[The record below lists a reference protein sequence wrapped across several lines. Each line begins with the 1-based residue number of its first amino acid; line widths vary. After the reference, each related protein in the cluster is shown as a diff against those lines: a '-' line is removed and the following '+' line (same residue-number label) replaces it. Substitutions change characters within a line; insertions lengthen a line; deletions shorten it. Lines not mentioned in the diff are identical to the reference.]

1 MADDD
6 QMINI
11 LRSSALTFPAWLP
24 DTTCLESG
32 EKRTVHASTGP
43 FSIVAT
49 FTGDIDN
56 VDGKEI
62 KIKYNK
68 CPSSGTGC
76 FENIVHL
83 LSSFSVP

>member
-6 QMINI
+6 QMIHN

-56 VDGKEI
+56 VEI
-62 KIKYNK
+62 KIKYYK
-68 CPSSGTGC
+68 CPPSGTGC

-83 LSSFSVP
+83 LSSVSVP

>member
-6 QMINI
+6 QMIHN

-49 FTGDIDN
+49 FTGDYDY
-56 VDGKEI
+56 VDGEEKI
-62 KIKYNK
+62 KIK
-68 CPSSGTGC
+68 
-76 FENIVHL
+76 
-83 LSSFSVP
+83 

>member
-1 MADDD
+1 MADDN
-6 QMINI
+6 QMINN

-49 FTGDIDN
+49 FTGDYDN
-56 VDGKEI
+56 NGKEI
-62 KIKYNK
+62 KIKYK
-68 CPSSGTGC
+68 CPPSGTRC
-76 FENIVHL
+76 FDNIVYL